1 MMNSKIQ
8 KAENGKNAG
17 SAKKSVQVAVF
28 ENPEFGTVRT
38 TIDEKGEPWFCAK
51 DLCDA
56 LGYKKASEAVR
67 QHVRYS
73 DTVKRGVTRTVKNRY
88 GVCEGKLK
96 IVQMIFVNESG
107 FYALVLGS
115 KLASAVKFK
124 DWVTSVVLPQIRKTG
139 GYIPVHEG
147 ESEEETIRNAEEILR
162 ATLKKKEELLEQQKK
177 LLRESRIQLAES
189 RTQLEKSKVL
199 LEQKTKLIGEQD
211 EEIRRLNGVVDEQ
224 VVNIARKGENIIHLE
239 HQVDGLMPK
248 AIYSDNVLD
257 SVSCFTTTQVAKELG
272 ITAQEL
278 NRSLCSLHVQYYQ
291 SGQYMLYAEY
301 AHMGLAKSR
310 TKYRAFMAPAGD
322 GTKREVGRVVTST
335 YLVWTEKGKR
345 YFSKVLTDG
354 PISRINFCTIPERL
368 IGEDIPIY
376 GNYDDEFRAQ
386 LRPYIENLCKAS
398 GLVDCPEAFS
408 LAMKLKDENAEF
420 SRLSQNRIYENFTF
434 RGNVIGYLKACVLYV
449 ANGFRW
455 EPEIEEFIR
464 WSEQYDLYCKMR
476 FFEDGIKTA
485 STSAEKSTS
494 HGPSNLLQQL
504 PDEFMYQQAVEV
516 RQKNGLSADGT
527 KNMLYAWAHRGYIE
541 RRKAGNQGGAS
552 GGTSGGTP
560 DGSYSSYS
568 SDCFIKLKFRKDG
581 GIES

>member
-8 KAENGKNAG
+8 KAEDGKNAG
-17 SAKKSVQVAVF
+17 SAKKSVQTGKKVADKKEASKKQAAQVAVF

-51 DLCDA
+51 DLCDV
-56 LGYKKASEAVR
+56 LGYKRADNAVR
-67 QHVRYS
+67 QHVNPS
-73 DTVKRGVTRTVKNRY
+73 DALKQCVARIAKNRY
-88 GVCEGKLK
+88 GECNGKMQV
-96 IVQMIFVNESG
+96 VQMIFVNESG

-115 KLASAVKFK
+115 KLPSAVKFK

-139 GYIPVHEG
+139 GYIPVKEG

-177 LLRESRIQLAES
+177 LLEESRIQLAAS

-278 NRSLCSLHVQYYQ
+278 NRSLCSLHIQYYQ

-310 TKYRAFMAPAGD
+310 TRYNAFLDPKCD
-322 GTKREVGRVVTST
+322 GRKEKMGKAVTHT
-335 YLVWTEKGKR
+335 YLVWTEKGRK
-345 YFSKVLTDG
+345 
-354 PISRINFCTIPERL
+354 
-368 IGEDIPIY
+368 
-376 GNYDDEFRAQ
+376 
-386 LRPYIENLCKAS
+386 
-398 GLVDCPEAFS
+398 
-408 LAMKLKDENAEF
+408 
-420 SRLSQNRIYENFTF
+420 
-434 RGNVIGYLKACVLYV
+434 
-449 ANGFRW
+449 
-455 EPEIEEFIR
+455 FIH
-464 WSEQYDLYCKMR
+464 DL
-476 FFEDGIKTA
+476 
-485 STSAEKSTS
+485 
-494 HGPSNLLQQL
+494 
-504 PDEFMYQQAVEV
+504 
-516 RQKNGLSADGT
+516 
-527 KNMLYAWAHRGYIE
+527 AHRFWELAELYEVKNLG
-541 RRKAGNQGGAS
+541 
-552 GGTSGGTP
+552 
-560 DGSYSSYS
+560 
-568 SDCFIKLKFRKDG
+568 
-581 GIES
+581 